1 MRTTLNLEPDV
12 FAAAR
17 KLAEARSQSIG
28 AVVSELMRRGLE
40 SRTSTRQRAGFPVF
54 AVSRNAVPL
63 TLADVKRD
71 EDRA

>member
-12 FAAAR
+12 FEAAR

-40 SRTSTRQRAGFPVF
+40 SRMGTRQRAGFPVF
-54 AVSRNAVPL
+54 AVSRKAAPL

-71 EDRA
+71 EDGI